1 MWNSSRGISIRQ
13 TSGVI
18 ICAAV
23 CGSLAIAGAR
33 AGDRLFASGSSDSD
47 VTGSSASG
55 ATTQAGAALTT
66 LTVNAAA
73 PGAAISST
81 LFGIF
86 FEDINFAA
94 DGGIY
99 AEKIKNRSF
108 EFPDSLMG
116 WRRASSIPD
125 GTIKGTFTV
134 RTDAPPSSQ
143 NPHYL
148 RITSTA
154 GQFGVSNDGFRGIG
168 FYKGQKFRFSMLA
181 RIPPGEKSAAGANR
195 LIVEFENNRGEPR
208 GGITLEGF
216 TAEWTRY
223 SGTIEAAA
231 DDLRGHLRL
240 LLPSAGSLDVDMVSL
255 FPEDTWKGREN
266 GLRKDLTQLLA
277 DLKPGFIRFP
287 GGCIVEGRFLDGRYQ
302 WKTTIGPTADRKLI
316 VNRWNDEF
324 PHRAAPDYYQ
334 SFGLGFFEYFQL
346 AEDIGAEP
354 LPILNCGM
362 ACQFNSNELV
372 PLDQIDPY
380 VQDALDL
387 IEFANGPVSS
397 TWGKKRADMGHPA
410 PFNLKFMGVGNEQW
424 GPQYIERYE
433 LFAKVLKQKH
443 PEIRLISSVGPF
455 SAGKDFDY
463 LWGRLRELKAELVD
477 EHYYMPPNWFLTNT
491 NRYDNYPRTGPKVF
505 AGEYAAHAPSIPAR
519 GQRPST
525 LTTALAE
532 AAFMTGLE
540 RNADVVEL
548 SSYAPLFAHVDAWQ
562 WTPNLIWFDNLKS
575 YGTTS
580 YYVQKLFGGNRGT
593 RVLPMNKPE
602 EGLFASASLDE
613 KAGEVIVKLV
623 NTGAA
628 ARNVKVDLTGK
639 QASGAGKAFVLTG
652 APDAENSLANPT
664 TIAPTEEALTISAG
678 SSAVER
684 ALPANSLTVLRV
696 AVR

>member
-1 MWNSSRGISIRQ
+1 MANLSRGFSIRQ
-13 TSGVI
+13 ASGMV
-18 ICAAV
+18 ICAIV
-23 CGSLAIAGAR
+23 CGGLAIVGAR
-33 AGDRLFASGSSDSD
+33 GGDRRDASGDSSNG
-47 VTGSSASG
+47 V
-55 ATTQAGAALTT
+55 TTQAAGAVTT

-73 PGAAISST
+73 PGAAISAT

-108 EFPDSLMG
+108 EFPDALMG
-116 WRRASSIPD
+116 WRRAAPAAQ
-125 GTIKGTFTV
+125 GNAGTFAV
-134 RTDAPPSSQ
+134 RTDSPPSPQ

-148 RITSTA
+148 RITSKA
-154 GQFGVSNDGFRGIG
+154 GTYGVSNDGFRGIG
-168 FYKGQKFRFSMLA
+168 FSKGQKFRFSVLA
-181 RIPPGEKSAAGANR
+181 RVPPGDKSSAATK
-195 LIVEFENNRGEPR
+195 LLVEFENTRGDAR
-208 GGITLEGF
+208 GGIVLEGF
-216 TAEWTRY
+216 TTEWTRY
-223 SGTIEAAA
+223 TGTIEAAA

-240 LLPSAGSLDVDMVSL
+240 LLASAGSIDVDMVSL
-255 FPEDTWKGREN
+255 FPADTWKGREN
-266 GLRKDLTQLLA
+266 GLRQDLTQLLA

-302 WKTTIGPTADRKLI
+302 WKTTIGPPADRKLI

-334 SFGLGFFEYFQL
+334 TFGLGFFEYFQL
-346 AEDIGAEP
+346 AEDVGAEP

-387 IEFANGPVSS
+387 IEFANGPVTSA
-397 TWGKKRADMGHPA
+397 WGKKRADMGHPA
-410 PFNLKFMGVGNEQW
+410 PFNLKFVGVGNEQW

-433 LFAKVLKQKH
+433 LFAKVLKAKH
-443 PEIRLISSVGPF
+443 PEIRLVSSVGPF
-455 SAGKDFDY
+455 QAGKDFDY

-505 AGEYAAHAPSIPAR
+505 AGEYAAHAPTIAAR

-525 LTTALAE
+525 LETALAE

-540 RNADVVEL
+540 RNADIVEL

-593 RVLPMNKPE
+593 HVLPVNKPE
-602 EGLFASASLDE
+602 EGLFASASLDQ

-623 NTGAA
+623 NPGAA
-628 ARNVKVDLTGK
+628 ARNVRVDLTGK
-639 QASGAGKAFVLTG
+639 RTSGAGKAFVLTG
-652 APDAENSLANPT
+652 APDAENSLASPT
-664 TIAPTEEALTISAG
+664 TIAPAEEALTIAAG

-684 ALPANSLTVLRV
+684 ALPAHSLTVLRV

>member
-1 MWNSSRGISIRQ
+1 MWNPGRGVSIRH
-13 TSGVI
+13 TSSLI
-18 ICAAV
+18 IFAVV
-23 CGSLAIAGAR
+23 CGGLAIAAAR
-33 AGDRLFASGSSDSD
+33 GASGDAAQS
-47 VTGSSASG
+47 
-55 ATTQAGAALTT
+55 AGAVTT
-66 LTVNAAA
+66 LTVNAAT
-73 PGAAISST
+73 PGAPIAAT

-108 EFPDSLMG
+108 EFPDALMG
-116 WRRASSIPD
+116 WRRAVSD
-125 GTIKGTFTV
+125 GSNGTFTV
-134 RTDAPPSSQ
+134 RTDAPPSPQ

-148 RITSTA
+148 RITSQA
-154 GQFGVSNDGFRGIG
+154 GTYGVSNEGFRGIG
-168 FYKGQKFRFSMLA
+168 IQKGQRFRVSIHA
-181 RIPPGEKSAAGANR
+181 RLPAGTKAAPAN
-195 LIVEFENNRGEPR
+195 VSVGFENTRGDDAGSVPLT
-208 GGITLEGF
+208 GLTSQW
-216 TAEWTRY
+216 ARY
-223 SGTIEAAA
+223 TDTIVSTA
-231 DDLRGHLRL
+231 DDMRAHFRVTVSSPG
-240 LLPSAGSLDVDMVSL
+240 AIEVDMVSL
-255 FPEDTWKGREN
+255 FPEDTWAGREN
-266 GLRKDLTQLLA
+266 GLRKDLVQLLK
-277 DLKPGFIRFP
+277 DLNPGFIRFP

-302 WKTTIGPTADRKLI
+302 WKTTIGNPADRKLI

-324 PHRAAPDYYQ
+324 PHRSATDYYQ

-362 ACQFNSNELV
+362 ACQFNSNELA

-387 IEFANGPVSS
+387 IEFANGPATS

-410 PFNLKFMGVGNEQW
+410 PFNLKFVGVGNEQW

-463 LWGRLRELKAELVD
+463 LWGRLRELKADLVD

-505 AGEYAAHAPSIPAR
+505 AGEYAAHAPTIPAR

-540 RNADVVEL
+540 RNADIVEL

-562 WTPNLIWFDNLKS
+562 WTPNLIWFDNLRS

-593 RVLPMNKPE
+593 HVLPVNKPE
-602 EGLFASASLDE
+602 EGLFASASIDQ

-623 NTGAA
+623 NPGAA
-628 ARNVKVDLTGK
+628 ARNVRVDLTGK
-639 QASGAGKAFVLTG
+639 QASGAGRAFVLTG
-652 APDAENSLANPT
+652 LPDAENSLATPT
-664 TIAPTEEALTISAG
+664 AIAPVEEKLTLASGAT
-678 SSAVER
+678 AVER
-684 ALPANSLTVLRV
+684 TLAPHSFTVLRV

>member
-1 MWNSSRGISIRQ
+1 MWNPSRGLSIRQ
-13 TSGVI
+13 TSGLILWASVVGGLGV
-18 ICAAV
+18 ATSSGTEQAP
-23 CGSLAIAGAR
+23 AGA
-33 AGDRLFASGSSDSD
+33 
-47 VTGSSASG
+47 V
-55 ATTQAGAALTT
+55 TT

-73 PGAAISST
+73 VGAPISAT

-99 AEKIKNRSF
+99 AERIKNRSF
-108 EFPDSLMG
+108 EFPDGLMG
-116 WRRASSIPD
+116 WRRAAPAIGD
-125 GTIKGTFTV
+125 GTFKV
-134 RTDAPPSSQ
+134 MTDAPVSPD

-148 RITSTA
+148 RITNRA
-154 GQFGVSNDGFRGIG
+154 GIFGVSNEGFRGIG
-168 FYKGQKFRFSMLA
+168 IQKLQRFRVSLYARQAPGAKKVPA
-181 RIPPGEKSAAGANR
+181 RITIG
-195 LIVEFENNRGEPR
+195 FENTRGDDA
-208 GGITLEGF
+208 GGVLIEGLKP
-216 TAEWTRY
+216 EWDRY
-223 SGTIEAAA
+223 TNTIVATA
-231 DDLRGHLRL
+231 DDMRAHFRVQLD
-240 LLPSAGSLDVDMVSL
+240 SEGSVDVDMVSV
-255 FPEDTWKGREN
+255 FPEDTWNGREN
-266 GLRKDLTQLLA
+266 GLRKDLVQLLK
-277 DLKPGFIRFP
+277 DLNPGFIRFP

-302 WKTTIGPTADRKLI
+302 WKTTIGDPANRKLI

-324 PHRAAPDYYQ
+324 PHRSATDYFQ

-387 IEFANGPVSS
+387 IEFANGPVTS

-410 PFNLKFMGVGNEQW
+410 PFNLKFVGVGNEQW

-463 LWGRLRELKAELVD
+463 LWGRLRELKADLVD

-491 NRYDNYPRTGPKVF
+491 TRYDNYPRTGPKIF

-540 RNADVVEL
+540 RNADIVEL

-593 RVLPMNKPE
+593 HVLPVNKPE
-602 EGLFASASLDE
+602 EGLFVSASLDQ

-623 NTGAA
+623 NPGAS
-628 ARNVKVDLTGK
+628 ARNVRVDLTGK
-639 QASGAGKAFVLTG
+639 KASGGGKAFVLTG
-652 APDAENSLANPT
+652 LPDAENSLANPT
-664 TIAPTEEALTISAG
+664 TIAPVEETLTMTSGA
-678 SSAVER
+678 SAVER
-684 ALPANSLTVLRV
+684 TLAAHSFTVLRV
-696 AVR
+696 AVK